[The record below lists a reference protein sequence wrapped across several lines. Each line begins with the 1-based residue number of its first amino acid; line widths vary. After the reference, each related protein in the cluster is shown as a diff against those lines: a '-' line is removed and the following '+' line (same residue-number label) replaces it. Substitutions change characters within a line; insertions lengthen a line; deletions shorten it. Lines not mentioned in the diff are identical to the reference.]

1 MSPLFGPSY
10 LTEDDLK
17 NEGFKSLGSNVRI
30 ARNCTVVGVENISI
44 GNNVRIDGYCTLV
57 APAGGYI
64 DLGSFIHIGGYCS
77 VLAAEGVVIGD
88 MSTLSWGVRLFTRSD
103 DFSGEWMTNPTVPSE
118 YTRADR
124 GCIEIAKHV
133 VVGANSL
140 VLPGVLLGTGVAV
153 GALSMVA
160 RNLEPWAIYAGVPA
174 RWIKSRARNLLEL
187 ENRLMQGDSQR

>member
-10 LTEDDLK
+10 FTEDDLK

-30 ARNCTVVGVENISI
+30 ARNCTLVGVENIAI
-44 GNNVRIDGYCTLV
+44 GNNVRIDGYCTFV
-57 APAGGYI
+57 VPAGGHI
-64 DLGSFIHIGGYCS
+64 DLGSYIHIGGYCS
-77 VLAAEGVVIGD
+77 VLAAEGVVIDD

-118 YTRADR
+118 YTCADR
-124 GCIEIAKHV
+124 GRIEIAKHV

-140 VLPGVLLGTGVAV
+140 VLPGVLLDTGVGV
-153 GALSMVA
+153 GALSMVT

-187 ENRLMQGDSQR
+187 ENRLLQGDSQR